1 MVKKSADP
9 MTSDDIFRAIGDR
22 QVTALMFHGQMTD
35 LFDFLGLWGFKRMH
49 EYQYFQE
56 SHSHRRLC
64 EYYINHHNK
73 LMGDGNPGS
82 PQVIPPDWVQYSRFD
97 VTPQIRKQ
105 AVEKAFKDYK
115 GWEMETLELYSQ
127 YSRTLAESGML
138 ADSSMVAD
146 LVVEVSEELKDLDWR
161 ILQLK
166 SLSYDPTEIMR
177 LQEDIYHRYKKKMS
191 KLDLSE

>member
-1 MVKKSADP
+1 MFNP
-9 MTSDDIFRAIGDR
+9 MGYPYN
-22 QVTALMFHGQMTD
+22 G
-35 LFDFLGLWGFKRMH
+35 
-49 EYQYFQE
+49 
-56 SHSHRRLC
+56 
-64 EYYINHHNK
+64 YINPMSSAQQR
-73 LMGDGNPGS
+73 LAQMEAQYGQLSPQGMGTYPPSGGGPLAA

-115 GWEMETLELYSQ
+115 DWEMETLELYSQ

-177 LQEDIYHRYKKKMS
+177 LQEDIHHRYKKKMS